1 MLTQKTSIADL
12 NAVFES
18 LNEGIGRTIHVDLQV
33 NYRAAVQELRKSFEM
48 YATIVEEG
56 PLVFVWAVML
66 PDSFVIELEKKETL
80 ALVILAHYAVLL
92 HGINEQ
98 WWAEG
103 RGSQLVEAICQ
114 MLPSE
119 WQPAVR
125 WPKHV
130 VQSNFEL
137 SLDNEN

>member
-1 MLTQKTSIADL
+1 M
-12 NAVFES
+12 
-18 LNEGIGRTIHVDLQV
+18 DLQV
-33 NYRAAVQELRKSFEM
+33 NYRAAVQDLRKSFEM
-48 YATIVEEG
+48 YATIVEKW

-66 PDSFVIELEKKETL
+66 PDSFVMELKKKETL

-98 WWAEG
+98 WWEEG

-130 VQSNFEL
+130 VQSNLIL
-137 SLDNEN
+137 SLDDEN